1 MAQAEDLDLA
11 IDGFD
16 PEIVNP
22 RNSRRHR
29 NDMSMLDSSMQIPD
43 APTIDRPRSYG
54 NPLGNKKTKNTA
66 PNPTVEKNNTAAP
79 KGAAIQEQTAATVA
93 AENPAKGK
101 AAKVKDEDSRPWWDR
116 IAIVRFF
123 KQDNTRLFLGV
134 MLILLS
140 VFMLFA
146 FISHVKYGAIDQS
159 AVNNMTLSE
168 MAQNPDSVKN
178 TGGAFGAWLS
188 QVMLCDTLGVGSLP
202 FLVYF
207 WLLALGL
214 LGLKKCNFWSVTFK
228 TLLVSISLSV
238 VLGFITTLMEE
249 VPTVFKWGG
258 SHGYYVNQ
266 WLYSYV
272 NLIGASLCSALL
284 IVAVVCVYLTELT
297 NAWKRWRESV
307 RRRRIQEELR
317 RERKRELENAIEEN
331 QRREAE
337 EKAAMANMA
346 PAEVAPAMERAS
358 IQEEIIIEKPAEE
371 TVEEE
376 KSEPAAEMT
385 MPQLQTEEETI
396 TKEEEELMA
405 VPQAA
410 AQPEPIAEVKPDA
423 EQMQGFSIDP
433 FRIDQVQPAEVVPKA
448 TVADIVTAT
457 PQEAQTAEFFSPA
470 EEETKEVA
478 PTPVE
483 AKPEQMEM
491 SVVTNEIQEASKIDK
506 KPDHYNP
513 HDEFK
518 GYLLPKIDLL
528 EERACRIEVDMN
540 EQEANKQRI
549 VQTLLNYNIK
559 ISKIDA
565 TVGPTVTLYEVVPA
579 EGVRIS
585 QIQRLENDIALS
597 LSALGIRI
605 IAPIPGQGAVGI
617 EVPNNDPQT
626 VSIRSV
632 LSSQKYQENRKKMN
646 LPMAMGATISNE
658 IFMAD
663 LTKMPHMLVAGATGM
678 GKSVGLNTI
687 LASLLYSKHPS
698 ELKFVLIDPKMV
710 EFSLYAKIERYFLA
724 KLPGEEDTIITD
736 PAKVVPT
743 LSSLCIEMDNRYALL
758 KDAYVRNL
766 EDYNQKFVDGLL
778 DTNNGHRY
786 LPYIVVV
793 VDEFA
798 DLIMTSGK
806 EVEMPISRITAKA
819 RAVGIHMILA
829 TQRPTTNV
837 ITGLIKANIPGRI
850 AFRVIQMIDSR
861 TILDCPGANQLIGKG
876 DMLFSHNGKMTRV
889 QCAFISTEEVE
900 AIVDSIYRQVGPD
913 MTYVLPEPVVA
924 DEESGKAGA
933 NIGDRDAMFDDV
945 ARFIVGRQI
954 SSVSSLQRQFGIGY
968 NRAGR
973 LMDQMEAAGIV
984 GRANGAKPRD
994 ILVDMV
1000 SLESMLSSL

>member
-1 MAQAEDLDLA
+1 MAQSDDLDLT

-16 PEIVNP
+16 PDIVNP
-22 RNSRRHR
+22 RNRRHR
-29 NDMSMLDSSMQIPD
+29 NDVVSLDPVIPI
-43 APTIDRPRSYG
+43 PESRPSARPQQPKSNARSG
-54 NPLGNKKTKNTA
+54 QKVQDKETA
-66 PNPTVEKNNTAAP
+66 PKEERPKPVETPAAAVSDDGP
-79 KGAAIQEQTAATVA
+79 RWMRWGI
-93 AENPAKGK
+93 
-101 AAKVKDEDSRPWWDR
+101 VKFLRKDS
-116 IAIVRFF
+116 
-123 KQDNTRLFLGV
+123 TRLFLGIA
-134 MLILLS
+134 LILMS
-140 VFMLFA
+140 LFLLVA
-146 FISHVKYGAIDQS
+146 FVSHLKNGAQDQS
-159 AVNNMTLSE
+159 IVLNTSLSE
-168 MAQNPDSVKN
+168 MAQDPGSVKN
-178 TGGAFGAWLS
+178 AGGSFGAWLS
-188 QVMLCDTLGVGSLP
+188 QVLMCDTLGLGSLP

-228 TLLVSISLSV
+228 TLLVSITTSI
-238 VLGFITTLMEE
+238 VLGLVFMDSDS
-249 VPTVFKWGG
+249 VFKWGG
-258 SHGYYVNQ
+258 LHGYYVNQ
-266 WLYSYV
+266 WIISYATI
-272 NLIGASLCSALL
+272 LGASLFSALL

-297 NAWKRWRESV
+297 NAWKRWRENV
-307 RRRRIQEELR
+307 NRRRIQEQLR
-317 RERKRELENAIEEN
+317 RERKRELENAIEEQN
-331 QRREAE
+331 RAE
-337 EKAAMANMA
+337 EEEAMKNASAATSAPLQEEKTAIETPAPEPVNEVIIEPEQESLDKEPALAALTIEPA
-346 PAEVAPAMERAS
+346 PAALTIEPEAPEIQME
-358 IQEEIIIEKPAEE
+358 PAEE
-371 TVEEE
+371 
-376 KSEPAAEMT
+376 
-385 MPQLQTEEETI
+385 L
-396 TKEEEELMA
+396 
-405 VPQAA
+405 
-410 AQPEPIAEVKPDA
+410 
-423 EQMQGFSIDP
+423 
-433 FRIDQVQPAEVVPKA
+433 
-448 TVADIVTAT
+448 
-457 PQEAQTAEFFSPA
+457 PA
-470 EEETKEVA
+470 EEEKIVIENGGFNVQPFSIDSVTEPAETVTPPAFFEPQEEEAEEGPEAQPAA
-478 PTPVE
+478 PVQAPPAAE
-483 AKPEQMEM
+483 PEQPVMEM
-491 SVVTNEIQEASKIDK
+491 EIKTQEIQEASRSQK
-506 KPDHYNP
+506 KPERLNP
-513 HDEFK
+513 CDEFK
-518 GYLLPKIDLL
+518 GYLLPKLDLL
-528 EERACRIEVDMN
+528 KERDCRIEVDMD
-540 EQEANKQRI
+540 EQEANKERI
-549 VQTLLNYNIK
+549 VQTLLNYNIR
-559 ISKIDA
+559 ISKIEA
-565 TVGPTVTLYEVVPA
+565 TVGPTVTLYEIVPA

-617 EVPNNDPQT
+617 EVPNKDPQT

-632 LSSQKYQENRKKMN
+632 LSSQAFQENRKKMY

-687 LASLLYSKHPS
+687 LASLLYSKHPA
-698 ELKFVLIDPKMV
+698 ELKFVLVDPKMV

-724 KLPGEEDTIITD
+724 KLPGEEDAIITD

-766 EDYNQKFVDGLL
+766 EDYNQKFQDGLL
-778 DTNNGHRY
+778 SPEDGHRF

-837 ITGLIKANIPGRI
+837 ITGLIKANIPGRV
-850 AFRVIQMIDSR
+850 AFRVIQMLDSR

-900 AIVDSIYRQVGPD
+900 AMVDSIYRQVGPN
-913 MTYVLPEPVVA
+913 MTYILPEPVVA
-924 DEESGKAGA
+924 DEEGGKAGA
-933 NIGDRDAMFDDV
+933 NIGDRDTMFDEV

-1000 SLESMLSSL
+1000 TLEHMLESL